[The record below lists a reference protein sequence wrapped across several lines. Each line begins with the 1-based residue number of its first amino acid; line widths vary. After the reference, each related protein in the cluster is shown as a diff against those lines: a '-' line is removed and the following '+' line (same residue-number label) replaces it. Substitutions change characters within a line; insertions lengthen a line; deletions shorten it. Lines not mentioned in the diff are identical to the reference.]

1 MKPLKICDI
10 VTTREIVDK
19 DKSDYNKGFKSL
31 SDCEFVERN
40 KKIYKIIDVDFIKY
54 IEYGDGPY
62 FNIFFKDNTNMEL
75 DKIHLNEIILSL
87 ER

>member
-1 MKPLKICDI
+1 MRPLKICDI
-10 VTTREIVDK
+10 VITKEI
-19 DKSDYNKGFKSL
+19 DYNKGFKSL

-40 KKIYKIIDVDFIKY
+40 EKIYKIIDVDFIKY
-54 IEYGDGPY
+54 IEYGDGPC

-75 DKIHLNEIILSL
+75 DKIHLNKIILSL